1 MKKLIGLL
9 TLAVAAAALGLGGLN
24 LFGQGTPP
32 GAPPGQG
39 GAGPGPGGPGGGNFD
54 PAQMRQQMA
63 ERMSQF
69 IREKLVVTND
79 DEWAVIQ
86 PKLTKVTEVRMQ
98 VAFAGMGGFRGM
110 MGGNR
115 GGGGGGNRFGG
126 MMQSTPEADALQTAL
141 DSNAPKDQV
150 KTALENL
157 RAARQRQK
165 DELAKA
171 QNELREMLTLRQEA
185 TLVSLGILD

>member
-1 MKKLIGLL
+1 
-9 TLAVAAAALGLGGLN
+9 
-24 LFGQGTPP
+24 
-32 GAPPGQG
+32 
-39 GAGPGPGGPGGGNFD
+39 
-54 PAQMRQQMA
+54 
-63 ERMSQF
+63 
-69 IREKLVVTND
+69 
-79 DEWAVIQ
+79 
-86 PKLTKVTEVRMQ
+86 
-98 VAFAGMGGFRGM
+98 
-110 MGGNR
+110 
-115 GGGGGGNRFGG
+115 